1 MGAAPTTTPGRS
13 RGSMRASFRH
23 PDPRFLCATIPTIA
37 GGKTGPLPNFMCGR
51 PDLKWQPAFL
61 HHVGSYFEA
70 AMTGQPAWLMPWFHV
85 WLSLVR
91 IDPGLVA
98 WSTAVVETLLAA
110 ALVLGG
116 FRKLAYWFA
125 AVLSAGIWITAE
137 GFGGPFK
144 PGATDIGSSII
155 YVLLFIALGHL
166 SRYAGTSEPALDHW
180 LARRYPGL

>member
-1 MGAAPTTTPGRS
+1 
-13 RGSMRASFRH
+13 
-23 PDPRFLCATIPTIA
+23 
-37 GGKTGPLPNFMCGR
+37 MCGR
-51 PDLKWQPAFL
+51 TDLNWQPAFL